1 MLVSDVTDLV
11 IHSVQEI
18 ITLLAD
24 RQTENLVARKKWKKN
39 DKRIEKQRKALRK
52 ELEVVAK
59 AITEKAVATVDS
71 VRTLR

>member
-1 MLVSDVTDLV
+1 MQD
-11 IHSVQEI
+11 I
-18 ITLLAD
+18 IERLAD
-24 RQTENLVARKKWKKN
+24 RQTKILAEQKKWKSN

-71 VRTLR
+71 IRTLR